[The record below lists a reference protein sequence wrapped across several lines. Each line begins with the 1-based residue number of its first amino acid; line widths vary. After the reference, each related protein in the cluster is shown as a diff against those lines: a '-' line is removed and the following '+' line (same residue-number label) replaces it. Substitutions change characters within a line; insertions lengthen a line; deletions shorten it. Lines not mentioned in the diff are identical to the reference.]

1 MINYADDTTLMS
13 TLNAFTPSSDHLP
26 PTGTQGINSELEKVH
41 NWLCCNKSCLN
52 INKTKFMVFH
62 PPQKDVDYPT
72 LSINNVQI
80 DCVDNFTF
88 LGITINEHLSW
99 RPHMT
104 KILNKVSKTGYI
116 LNKLKKILPEGIL
129 LTIYNSLINPHFN
142 YAILLWGHKGER
154 IFKQQKKVIRHITRS
169 KFNAHTDPLFIK
181 LRVLKIEDLRKLSEL
196 KFYHKFTHSQ
206 LPEYFLNDFLTHNR
220 DLHDHFTRNQS
231 HLVTPA
237 YPHQFARY
245 ILRVSIVETVNNF
258 PDIIL
263 SKIQTHSLQAIGANA
278 KEYFL
283 SKYAAQ
289 CNIPNCYACQS

>member
-1 MINYADDTTLMS
+1 
-13 TLNAFTPSSDHLP
+13 
-26 PTGTQGINSELEKVH
+26 
-41 NWLCCNKSCLN
+41 
-52 INKTKFMVFH
+52 
-62 PPQKDVDYPT
+62 
-72 LSINNVQI
+72 
-80 DCVDNFTF
+80 
-88 LGITINEHLSW
+88 
-99 RPHMT
+99 MT

-116 LNKLKKILPEGIL
+116 LNKLKNFLPEGIL
-129 LTIYNSLINPHFN
+129 LTIYNSLINPHFD
-142 YAILLWGHKGER
+142 YAILLWGHKAER

-258 PDIIL
+258 PDIKL
-263 SKIQTHSLQAIGANA
+263 TRYKTLAQMLKINSYQSMQHRAIFQIATYVNRKSNRLHTPLLTTYAFSSYYVGQSL
-278 KEYFL
+278 
-283 SKYAAQ
+283 
-289 CNIPNCYACQS
+289 